1 MNAYVGFEGYSTK
14 SGYIHKELCIFYD
27 NNNYDHFIF
36 KKPDFKLNKK
46 DMESV
51 RFVSRQLNGLDFN
64 DGSVPYNEI
73 KEILKKIENYNIY
86 TFSDF
91 AVKTLQ
97 NYIPNASK
105 IENIQDD
112 GFKMPLQLPYQY
124 CFREHRPRY
133 CAKAKSR
140 QIRDFIKK
148 RGN

>member
-27 NNNYDHFIF
+27 GDNYDHFIF
-36 KKPDFKLNKK
+36 KKPDFELTRK
-46 DMESV
+46 DMASV

-91 AVKTLQ
+91 AVETL
-97 NYIPNASK
+97 
-105 IENIQDD
+105 
-112 GFKMPLQLPYQY
+112 
-124 CFREHRPRY
+124 R
-133 CAKAKSR
+133 
-140 QIRDFIKK
+140 
-148 RGN
+148 